1 MTVPDD
7 QRFLEIALREA
18 EAGLSEGGIPIGAC
32 LVRSGEVIGK
42 GHNERVQSGDPTAH
56 GEISAIRAAGR
67 QRTYRDTVIYS
78 TLMPCHLCAGA
89 IVQFGIS
96 RVVAG
101 ESTTFPGAQDFM
113 REHRI
118 PVEVLDDARCVALME
133 RFIERHPQLWAEDI
147 GA

>member
-1 MTVPDD
+1 MPDD

-18 EAGLSEGGIPIGAC
+18 EAGLSEGGVPIGAC
-32 LVRSGEVIGK
+32 LVRAGEVIGA
-42 GHNERVQSGDPTAH
+42 GRNQRVQSGDPTAH

-78 TLMPCHLCAGA
+78 TLMPCQMCAGA

-101 ESTTFPGAQDFM
+101 ESTTFEGAQDFL
-113 REHRI
+113 REQR
-118 PVEVLDDARCVALME
+118 VQVDVMDDSRCVALME
-133 RFIERHPQLWAEDI
+133 RFIEQHPEIWAEDI
-147 GA
+147 GGDG